1 MRIAGSLV
9 ADSAAGENGG
19 FAYVASSTL
28 TITDN
33 TQIVNATARLSGGAI
48 YAAWGATATVAN
60 GSRIIGS

>member
-9 ADSAAGENGG
+9 ADSATGGHGG
-19 FAYVASSTL
+19 FAHVESSTL

-48 YAAWGATATVAN
+48 YASWAATATVAN